1 MGFFS
6 KIVRSVTKPFK
17 KIIKSPLGK
26 AALIGGLGYLATPG
40 SAGMWNPAGKGQWW
54 KGLMMG
60 TPGQPIT
67 GAGATKGIL
76 GGLKAGWAN
85 MGPTAKALTI
95 GAGVGLGTSAAS
107 KRAEEEEPSWA
118 GDSGQGHAD
127 YLRARK
133 LWDWGDQ
140 EPMFSANQGGRVGA
154 QQGMYAGQGLG
165 SLQGAEAG
173 MSQVNQPANQG
184 VLEQASMTTDQGQ
197 SEDSELIMLIQQLA
211 AMGIPLE
218 QLRGRTKEE
227 LVEMMV
233 YLSSQAQR
241 ETGEVEEVITAAD
254 GGRVEVGIGGLL
266 KRLKNIFSGQKT
278 GYAKANPNVIGTKDP
293 DVLRDRA
300 MTFFKNKLS
309 GEDEEDIINVAQG
322 GRVGLDLGGQS
333 LERNPGANEIFLD
346 QSTEVLRGGQDGDS
360 IVEETENIEVAEG
373 GMDMGSI
380 ALAFKQQFGYDMS
393 LATPDIIKKFIDD
406 YKEKEGWYTD
416 IPKAEGGLMR
426 TGYALGQPVIPSKDG
441 MQLDMRDSGGY
452 QPHGAKEKKDDVRA
466 LLAQGEF
473 VMTSDAVR
481 GLGGGNRE
489 VGAKKMYDMMH
500 NLEAMA

>member
-26 AALIGGLGYLATPG
+26 AALLGGIGYLATPG
-40 SAGMWNPAGKGQWW
+40 TMGVGSWNPAGKAQWW
-54 KGLMMG
+54 KGLMGPG
-60 TPGQPIT
+60 TG
-67 GAGATKGIL
+67 GDGIL
-76 GGLKAGWAN
+76 SSVGSFIGKNKVPLAIAGGL
-85 MGPTAKALTI
+85 
-95 GAGVGLGTSAAS
+95 GLGTAAMA
-107 KRAEEEEPSWA
+107 KGAEEEEPSWA
-118 GDSGQGHAD
+118 GDTGTGHDD
-127 YLRARK
+127 YLRMRK
-133 LWDWGDQ
+133 LWDWGGED
-140 EPMFSANQGGRVGA
+140 PMFSRQAKGGRVGA

-165 SLQGAEAG
+165 SLQGAEAN
-173 MSQVNQPANQG
+173 MSQVDQPVNQG
-184 VLEQASMTTDQGQ
+184 VLEDASVTTDQGQ

-241 ETGEVEEVITAAD
+241 ETGEVEEVVTA
-254 GGRVEVGIGGLL
+254 
-266 KRLKNIFSGQKT
+266 
-278 GYAKANPNVIGTKDP
+278 
-293 DVLRDRA
+293 
-300 MTFFKNKLS
+300 
-309 GEDEEDIINVAQG
+309 AQG
-322 GRVGLDLGGQS
+322 GRVGLDLGGP

-360 IVEETENIEVAEG
+360 IVDETENIEMAGVDTPGEDLEDLIELRRDFFEAYGREPRTMDELKKFRRDRPSDDPGHLEGAVEETENIQMANQG
-373 GMDMGSI
+373 GI
-380 ALAFKQQFGYDMS
+380 A
-393 LATPDIIKKFIDD
+393 
-406 YKEKEGWYTD
+406 
-416 IPKAEGGLMR
+416 R
-426 TGYALGQPVIPSKDG
+426 TRYALGTEHPVMPSKDG
-441 MQLDMRDSGGY
+441 MQLDMRDTGGY
-452 QPHGAKEKKDDVRA
+452 QPLGKQEKKDDVRA

>member
-6 KIVRSVTKPFK
+6 KIVRAVTKPIK

-26 AALIGGLGYLATPG
+26 AALLGGIGYLATPG
-40 SAGMWNPAGKGQWW
+40 TMGVGSWNPAGKAQWW
-54 KGLMMG
+54 KGLMGPG
-60 TPGQPIT
+60 TG
-67 GAGATKGIL
+67 GDGIL
-76 GGLKAGWAN
+76 SSVGSFIGKNKVPLAIAGGL
-85 MGPTAKALTI
+85 
-95 GAGVGLGTSAAS
+95 GLGTAAMA
-107 KRAEEEEPSWA
+107 KGAEEEEPSWA
-118 GDSGQGHAD
+118 GDTGTGHDD
-127 YLRARK
+127 YLRMRK
-133 LWDWGDQ
+133 LWDWGGED
-140 EPMFSANQGGRVGA
+140 PMFSRQAKGGRVGA
-154 QQGMYAGQGLG
+154 QAGMYAGQGLG

-173 MSQVNQPANQG
+173 MSQVNQPADQG
-184 VLEQASMTTDQGQ
+184 VLEQASVTTDQGQ

-241 ETGEVEEVITAAD
+241 ETGEVEEAVTAA
-254 GGRVEVGIGGLL
+254 E
-266 KRLKNIFSGQKT
+266 
-278 GYAKANPNVIGTKDP
+278 
-293 DVLRDRA
+293 
-300 MTFFKNKLS
+300 
-309 GEDEEDIINVAQG
+309 G
-322 GRVGLDLGGQS
+322 GRVGLDLGG
-333 LERNPGANEIFLD
+333 NPGANEIFLD

-360 IVEETENIEVAEG
+360 IVEETENIEMAGVDTPPVDIENLDELRNAFFEVFG
-373 GMDMGSI
+373 RNPVSMDE
-380 ALAFKQQFGYDMS
+380 L
-393 LATPDIIKKFIDD
+393 KK
-406 YKEKEGWYTD
+406 WAASRTTS
-416 IPKAEGGLMR
+416 AQGGLMR
-426 TGYALGQPVIPSKDG
+426 TGYALGNPVIPSKDG
-441 MQLDMRDSGGY
+441 MQLDMRDMGGY

>member
-17 KIIKSPLGK
+17 KVLKSPLGK

-40 SAGMWNPAGKGQWW
+40 TMGMGSWNPAGKGQWW
-54 KGLMMG
+54 KGLVSG
-60 TPGQPIT
+60 E
-67 GAGATKGIL
+67 GALSGIGSWIGKNKVPL
-76 GGLKAGWAN
+76 AIAGGL
-85 MGPTAKALTI
+85 
-95 GAGVGLGTSAAS
+95 GLGTAAMA
-107 KRAEEEEPSWA
+107 KGAEEEEPSWA

-127 YLRARK
+127 YLKARK
-133 LWDWGDQ
+133 LWDWGGED
-140 EPMFSANQGGRVGA
+140 PMFSANQGGRVGA
-154 QQGMYAGQGLG
+154 QAGMYAGQGLG
-165 SLQGAEAG
+165 SLQGAQAS
-173 MSQVNQPANQG
+173 MSEIDQPVDSSLSQIEQPVDQG
-184 VLEQASMTTDQGQ
+184 VLEDVTTDQGQ

-241 ETGEVEEVITAAD
+241 ETGEVEEVVTAA
-254 GGRVEVGIGGLL
+254 E
-266 KRLKNIFSGQKT
+266 
-278 GYAKANPNVIGTKDP
+278 
-293 DVLRDRA
+293 
-300 MTFFKNKLS
+300 
-309 GEDEEDIINVAQG
+309 G

-346 QSTEVLRGGQDGDS
+346 ESTEVLRGGQDGD
-360 IVEETENIEVAEG
+360 IEAQRTE
-373 GMDMGSI
+373 I
-380 ALAFKQQFGYDMS
+380 ASYD
-393 LATPDIIKKFIDD
+393 PDIDNPILDMEEWVQRWEAHPQRDQFKDWQSFKRWSLGNEDQSF
-406 YKEKEGWYTD
+406 
-416 IPKAEGGLMR
+416 AGGGITR

-481 GLGGGNRE
+481 GLGGGDRDA
-489 VGAKKMYDMMH
+489 GAKKMYDMMH

>member
-6 KIVRSVTKPFK
+6 KIVRAVTKPIK

-26 AALIGGLGYLATPG
+26 AALLGGIGYLATPG
-40 SAGMWNPAGKGQWW
+40 TGPMWNPAGKGQWW
-54 KGLMMG
+54 KGLVSG
-60 TPGQPIT
+60 E
-67 GAGATKGIL
+67 GALSGIGSWIGKNKVPL
-76 GGLKAGWAN
+76 AIAGGL
-85 MGPTAKALTI
+85 
-95 GAGVGLGTSAAS
+95 GLGTAAMA
-107 KRAEEEEPSWA
+107 KGAEEEEPSWA
-118 GDSGQGHAD
+118 GDTGTGHDD
-127 YLRARK
+127 YLRMRK
-133 LWDWGDQ
+133 LWDWGGED
-140 EPMFSANQGGRVGA
+140 PMFSRQAKGGRVGA
-154 QQGMYAGQGLG
+154 QAGMYAGQGLG

-184 VLEQASMTTDQGQ
+184 ILEQASMTTDQGP

-241 ETGEVEEVITAAD
+241 ETGEVEEAVTAA
-254 GGRVEVGIGGLL
+254 E
-266 KRLKNIFSGQKT
+266 
-278 GYAKANPNVIGTKDP
+278 
-293 DVLRDRA
+293 
-300 MTFFKNKLS
+300 
-309 GEDEEDIINVAQG
+309 G
-322 GRVGLDLGGQS
+322 GRVGLDLGG
-333 LERNPGANEIFLD
+333 NPGANEIFLD

-360 IVEETENIEVAEG
+360 IVEETENIEMAGVDTPPVDIENLDELRNAFFEVFG
-373 GMDMGSI
+373 RNPVSMDE
-380 ALAFKQQFGYDMS
+380 L
-393 LATPDIIKKFIDD
+393 KK
-406 YKEKEGWYTD
+406 WAASRTTS
-416 IPKAEGGLMR
+416 AQGGLMR

-441 MQLDMRDSGGY
+441 MQLDMRDTGGY
-452 QPHGAKEKKDDVRA
+452 QPLGKQEKKDDVRA